1 MLRITQKHQSNT
13 TKLRIKWNFRWKN
26 MLEKWPA
33 SYRKKIE
40 NTTQTKIQ
48 EEKKSIKGYWTKTKI
63 IAGKIRK
70 WRNLVCAGC
79 IPVQFREQLNLKE
92 NSQYYTKKYFW
103 GWNSTKTVLQRK
115 KKLITQQRCRDFN
128 PELLDCVVDC

>member
-1 MLRITQKHQSNT
+1 
-13 TKLRIKWNFRWKN
+13 
-26 MLEKWPA
+26 MLEKLPA

-70 WRNLVCAGC
+70 
-79 IPVQFREQLNLKE
+79 
-92 NSQYYTKKYFW
+92 
-103 GWNSTKTVLQRK
+103 
-115 KKLITQQRCRDFN
+115 
-128 PELLDCVVDC
+128 